1 MAKQFGSGKEMGI
14 KIFQLTGMMEAC
26 NNRASPFSRHPEP
39 QTGQTRYS
47 SGSVCLVKRKA
58 L

>member
-26 NNRASPFSRHPEP
+26 NSQTSPFSRHRET
-39 QTGQTRYS
+39 QTSPARYDS
-47 SGSVCLVKRKA
+47 EFA
-58 L
+58 

>member
-26 NNRASPFSRHPEP
+26 NNQTSPFSRHRERQAGPTCYGFE
-39 QTGQTRYS
+39 S
-47 SGSVCLVKRKA
+47 A
-58 L
+58 